1 VIFNSSADNSDFI
14 INGNTTVSATYAN
27 LFYVK
32 SSTGQI
38 GIGTNSPAS
47 NVLIDM
53 DAFTTSVILPTG
65 TTGQRPSGDEVEGML
80 RYNTSTHFYE
90 FWNGTAWTSTT
101 GAYTVIA
108 ADSFSGDNTTTV
120 FTLSTSATS
129 ASVIVSINGV
139 VQIPGTAYGVSG
151 TTLTFTEAPLTG
163 DSIDV
168 RLLTTTTTVTQIAD
182 LNTSFTVSDSA
193 ERANVAIN
201 GNLIVSVSNL
211 AVLPGTD
218 NSYNIGSGS
227 ARWKNVYA
235 TNTTIQ
241 NADLAENYLADAV
254 IEAATVVSFGGLN
267 EVTTTLVDM
276 DTKIAGVVSTAPAHI
291 MNSGLDGPTVVAIA
305 LQGRAPVK
313 VTGPVKK
320 GDMMVSAGNGRAR
333 AEENP
338 RYGSVIGKALEDHAG
353 GEGVI
358 EVVVGRL

>member
-1 VIFNSSADNSDFI
+1 
-14 INGNTTVSATYAN
+14 
-27 LFYVK
+27 
-32 SSTGQI
+32 
-38 GIGTNSPAS
+38 
-47 NVLIDM
+47 
-53 DAFTTSVILPTG
+53 
-65 TTGQRPSGDEVEGML
+65 
-80 RYNTSTHFYE
+80 
-90 FWNGTAWTSTT
+90 
-101 GAYTVIA
+101 
-108 ADSFSGDNTTTV
+108 
-120 FTLSTSATS
+120 
-129 ASVIVSINGV
+129 VIVSINGV

-163 DSIDV
+163 DAIDV
-168 RLLTTTTTVTQIAD
+168 RILTTTSTVTSIAD
-182 LNTSFTVSDSA
+182 LNTEILVNDTA
-193 ERANVAIN
+193 ERANVRIN

-218 NSYNIGSGS
+218 NTYNIGSGS
-227 ARWKNVYA
+227 LRWKNVYA

-267 EVTTTLVDM
+267 EVTTTTVDM
-276 DTKIAGVVSTAPAHI
+276 DTKVAGVVSTAPAHI

-338 RYGSVIGKALEDHAG
+338 KYGSVIGKALEDHAG